1 MERFRKKWEDYLS
14 RYWQYL
20 DVTFVGCVQTLVVQQ
35 TIRAYVRYKHNWR
48 KFISAILNAT
58 VYSSSYTLHSSAIS
72 VSLISFRLTTP
83 SQIQWS
89 VVHHKHRVNLLIL
102 SNSFMR
108 NKKCHLNKTPH
119 PARKHHWTLRSGIH
133 MFVVKPALV
142 VFSHVYEERK
152 GFFLNNWNRLEV
164 ARNGLK
170 YVNIVFIAR
179 CRH

>member
-1 MERFRKKWEDYLS
+1 MFILVTKLGRISQLLGSIHTDRLRRRKPNMERFRKKWEDYLS

-48 KFISAILNAT
+48 KFKSAILNGT

-108 NKKCHLNKTPH
+108 NKKCH
-119 PARKHHWTLRSGIH
+119 
-133 MFVVKPALV
+133 
-142 VFSHVYEERK
+142 
-152 GFFLNNWNRLEV
+152 
-164 ARNGLK
+164 
-170 YVNIVFIAR
+170 
-179 CRH
+179 